1 MKVNTN
7 FILDFLKSL
16 EKNNSL
22 AWMKANKKEYE
33 TAKSEFE
40 KLIQELINGI
50 GIYDSSIIG
59 LQPSKLIFRMNRDT
73 RFSKEKSPYNPSFK
87 AHISQAERFPIPA
100 GYYLNIKPNHIFL
113 GGGLFV
119 SQFPEATKMV
129 RDKIMNESDAFL
141 KIIENADFTKN
152 FVIVG
157 EKLKNVPK
165 EYDKNHALAEY
176 LKHKAWDIE
185 YFVEDTEFA
194 NSEKFIELAVEKF
207 KYMKPFNDFLND
219 SLVDFKIPERK
230 K

>member
-1 MKVNTN
+1 MEADTKL
-7 FILDFLKSL
+7 ILKFLKDL

-33 TAKSEFE
+33 TAKYEFE
-40 KLIQELINGI
+40 KLIQKLIDKI
-50 GIYDSSIIG
+50 SVYDSSIKE
-59 LQPSKLIFRMNRDT
+59 LKPSKLIFRLNRDT
-73 RFSKEKSPYNPSFK
+73 RFSKDKSPYNPSFR

-119 SQFPEATKMV
+119 SQFPEVTKMV
-129 RDKIMNESDAFL
+129 RDEIVNNSKTFSE
-141 KIIENADFTKN
+141 IIETDDFKNN

-165 EYDKNHALAEY
+165 EYDNNHIFAEY

-185 YFVEDTEFA
+185 YFVTETDFVD
-194 NSEKFIELAVEKF
+194 SEKFIDLAVEKF
-207 KYMKPFNDFLND
+207 KNMKSFNDFLNG
-219 SLVDFKIPERK
+219 SLVDFKMPERK